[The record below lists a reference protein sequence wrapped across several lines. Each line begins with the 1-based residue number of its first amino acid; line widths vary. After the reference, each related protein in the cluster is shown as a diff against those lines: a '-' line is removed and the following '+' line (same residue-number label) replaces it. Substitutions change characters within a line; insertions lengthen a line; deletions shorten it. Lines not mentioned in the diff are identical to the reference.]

1 MQLFLKCYGY
11 NSENGPRTSSWSS
24 SDYNARGF
32 DIGGWTTT
40 DTNLQTGIS
49 YYIVET
55 SIPQYYQRVLTCGFI
70 INQTSDGGYS
80 LSSTQKLDN
89 GCGRVELDDSNPH
102 QLVINIY
109 HKPLQMLTIH
119 RETADGTPVANA
131 VFTIASQW
139 DSNTPLLI
147 CKTDANGDASVPL
160 EHTIADNNQHWYTP
174 RFQSLNDSQS
184 LYYLLTGAVPAG
196 TSAAPEV
203 KFNMKWSGSSESF
216 SISPSG
222 SSIPANVTFSGTTI
236 TISG

>member
-11 NSENGPRTSSWSS
+11 NNENGPRTSSWSS

-80 LSSTQKLDN
+80 LSPNQKLDN
-89 GCGRVELDDSNPH
+89 GCGRVELDDSDPH

-131 VFTIASQW
+131 VFTIASQ
-139 DSNTPLLI
+139 
-147 CKTDANGDASVPL
+147 
-160 EHTIADNNQHWYTP
+160 
-174 RFQSLNDSQS
+174 
-184 LYYLLTGAVPAG
+184 
-196 TSAAPEV
+196 
-203 KFNMKWSGSSESF
+203 
-216 SISPSG
+216 
-222 SSIPANVTFSGTTI
+222 
-236 TISG
+236 